1 MKKNWKSALSLL
13 FVLVFMLQIA
23 GVTASAQTDPSVTG
37 NEPLSIAVY
46 IPTVNADGYEVSA
59 RMDGESVNLPEGKYL
74 SMNLGGSEL
83 GYWSTISLSDLMN
96 SDLTITPPEG
106 YYVAEAYIYA
116 SELAPGQAPASLEG
130 AADYPSTTGT
140 RVTLK
145 SAKFVIFSSASNA

>member
-83 GYWSTISLSDLMN
+83 GYWSTISLH
-96 SDLTITPPEG
+96 
-106 YYVAEAYIYA
+106 
-116 SELAPGQAPASLEG
+116 APRAGL
-130 AADYPSTTGT
+130 
-140 RVTLK
+140 
-145 SAKFVIFSSASNA
+145 